1 MGAPKITENEA
12 LILCQAYR
20 PVKLHDTVIQTAKV
34 ERPNAST
41 THLCDTE
48 GVHRR

>member
-1 MGAPKITENEA
+1 MEAPKITENEV
-12 LILCQAYR
+12 LISCQAYR
-20 PVKLHDTVIQTAKV
+20 PVKSHDTVIQTAKV

-41 THLCDTE
+41 THLRDTE